1 VNKFFTRLAGVLLVL
16 FGKGIVSGEMTT
28 EVSFNAGSLASTNEA
43 TSGLPKVL
51 DLSRYG
57 ALEKKSPFTLASA
70 TAEADFAKD
79 LVLGGYVRMDGEDF
93 VMVANKTKP
102 DRVLVGMRP
111 SPAAQGMILVELK
124 KDPSG
129 DPSKIQAKIKKG
141 SEMATLKYESIGGGG
156 APAVPIPVATQS
168 QPPIPGLPVQPQ
180 ANPEQRS
187 QSLSR
192 QTSDPTTRR
201 GRVVPISG
209 GGGK

>member
-1 VNKFFTRLAGVLLVL
+1 VNKFFTRLVGVLLVL
-16 FGKGIVSGEMTT
+16 FGKGIVWGEMTT

>member
-1 VNKFFTRLAGVLLVL
+1 MNKFFTRSAGVLLVL
-16 FGKGIVSGEMTT
+16 VGKGIVWGQMTT
-28 EVSFNAGSLASTNEA
+28 EVPHDAGSLPSLTE
-43 TSGLPKVL
+43 TTLGLPKAL

-57 ALEKKSPFTLASA
+57 ALGKKSPFTLASA

-79 LVLGGYVRMDGEDF
+79 LVLGGYVRMDGEDY

-102 DRVLVGMRP
+102 DRILVGMKS

-141 SEMATLKYESIGGGG
+141 TEMATLKYESVGSGG

-168 QPPIPGLPVQPQ
+168 QPPIPGAPVQ
-180 ANPEQRS
+180 ANPGQRS
-187 QSLSR
+187 Q
-192 QTSDPTTRR
+192 TRAASAPPITVR
-201 GRVVPISG
+201 RRSVPIPPGSR
-209 GGGK
+209 

>member
-1 VNKFFTRLAGVLLVL
+1 MNKFFTRFGGVLLVL
-16 FGKGIVSGEMTT
+16 VGKGIVWGEMTT
-28 EVSFNAGSLASTNEA
+28 EVPHEAGSLPNTTET
-43 TSGLPKVL
+43 TSGLPKAL

-57 ALEKKSPFTLASA
+57 ALGKKSPFTLASA

-102 DRVLVGMRP
+102 DRILVGMKP

-141 SEMATLKYESIGGGG
+141 TEMATLKYESIGGGG

-168 QPPIPGLPVQPQ
+168 QPPIPGLPAQ
-180 ANPEQRS
+180 ANPGQRS
-187 QSLSR
+187 QSPGG
-192 QTSDPTTRR
+192 QTPSPIIRR
-201 GRVVPISG
+201 RVIPIPG
-209 GGGK
+209 GAKK

>member
-1 VNKFFTRLAGVLLVL
+1 VNKFFTRFAGVLLVL
-16 FGKGIVSGEMTT
+16 LGKGIVWSEMTT
-28 EVSFNAGSLASTNEA
+28 EVSHDAGIVPSTTET
-43 TSGLPKVL
+43 TSGLPKPL

-57 ALEKKSPFTLASA
+57 ALGKKSPFTLASA

-102 DRVLVGMRP
+102 DRILVGMKP

-141 SEMATLKYESIGGGG
+141 TEMATLKYESIGGGG
-156 APAVPIPVATQS
+156 APAAPIPVATQS
-168 QPPIPGLPVQPQ
+168 QPPIPGVPAQ
-180 ANPEQRS
+180 ANPGQRS
-187 QSLSR
+187 QSPGG
-192 QTSDPTTRR
+192 QTPSPIIRR
-201 GRVVPISG
+201 RVIPIPG
-209 GGGK
+209 GVKK